1 MFHYVR
7 SGFEHKCGVPSE
19 GLPGLTTEAAA
30 FIDTDN
36 VATYVIGTCECRGC
50 CHGIEAPTSGNFGSC
65 SADGT
70 LPFGASC
77 DLLCNPGNELASD
90 SHYGPGPAEA
100 VKRPCVF
107 HRKSVLHGAVVWA
120 RRTLNSPTRR
130 FPPRAECTAVGTVF
144 DAQVTTCTACDDG
157 KFSPEV
163 CAQTSVSPWQGH

>member
-1 MFHYVR
+1 MGLLYGPAR
-7 SGFEHKCGVPSE
+7 RLTAENGGFR
-19 GLPGLTTEAAA
+19 PGQ
-30 FIDTDN
+30 
-36 VATYVIGTCECRGC
+36 
-50 CHGIEAPTSGNFGSC
+50 
-65 SADGT
+65 
-70 LPFGASC
+70 C

-144 DAQVTTCTACDDG
+144 DAQVTSCTACDDG